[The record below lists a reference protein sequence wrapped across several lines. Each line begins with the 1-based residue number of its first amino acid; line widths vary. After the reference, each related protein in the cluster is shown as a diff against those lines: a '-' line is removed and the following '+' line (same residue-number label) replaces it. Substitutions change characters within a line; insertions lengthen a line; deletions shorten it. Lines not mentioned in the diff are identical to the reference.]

1 MARRLSICLCFFT
14 CRFVAASYEILQPA
28 NIFVAQASETQ
39 KIENRKPKTER
50 DKADKR
56 AAAQRQQS
64 GSRYAAYLC
73 FSCMRHF
80 SKRKKKKLRQKE
92 NEVEEAKV
100 LAILHTENNCI
111 LIATPPTD

>member
-28 NIFVAQASETQ
+28 NIFVAQANETQ

-56 AAAQRQQS
+56 AAAQRS
-64 GSRYAAYLC
+64 ASRVAAAAAADMLRIWLLVHEA
-73 FSCMRHF
+73 FLKEKEEEDKP
-80 SKRKKKKLRQKE
+80 KRTKSRRRRS
-92 NEVEEAKV
+92 
-100 LAILHTENNCI
+100 
-111 LIATPPTD
+111 